1 MLKSLADQSWQLI
14 MASAISHLENIWIDE
29 VVAPYQE
36 RLAGRYPLVPS
47 ASRDASLSDFEAFF
61 APEGIL
67 DNFYQDNLQPFIEGA
82 PEQLVDTQG
91 NSLLRES
98 VFAAVSQAEQIRRA
112 YFGPDGALDVEFAL
126 EPISLSPDK
135 RRSVISADGQLID
148 YTHSASSRVSMIW
161 PNTLRGGTDSRIT
174 MVPSQVNHSP
184 RSITR
189 DGAWAWFRLLEE
201 ANITSVNERELELR
215 FNVDGGAM
223 RYRLFTDSAPN
234 PFTRSPAAGFQLP
247 SALYAERGPYADE
260 T

>member
-1 MLKSLADQSWQLI
+1 M
-14 MASAISHLENIWIDE
+14 
-29 VVAPYQE
+29 
-36 RLAGRYPLVPS
+36 
-47 ASRDASLSDFEAFF
+47 
-61 APEGIL
+61 
-67 DNFYQDNLQPFIEGA
+67 
-82 PEQLVDTQG
+82 
-91 NSLLRES
+91 
-98 VFAAVSQAEQIRRA
+98 SQAEQIRRA